1 MATHTFKISLG
12 TVDFSK
18 LETDADFRREAQRLL
33 PDALV
38 QVGEA
43 TGEVAWNELQKG
55 FRGIPGFKANSS
67 SSDKRKFIREAG
79 QNFRRQASSQER
91 REIEDEIIR
100 QLREQKRRNGRSPQT
115 EDKEPFFGR

>member
-1 MATHTFKISLG
+1 MATITFNIRLG

-18 LETDADFRREAQRLL
+18 LETEADFRREAQRLL
-33 PDALV
+33 PDVLV
-38 QVGEA
+38 QVGEK

-67 SSDKRKFIREAG
+67 SSDKSKFIREAG
-79 QNFRRQASSQER
+79 QNFRRQANSQER

-100 QLREQKRRNGRSPQT
+100 QLGDVTRRLNTARLECGGRA
-115 EDKEPFFGR
+115 GV